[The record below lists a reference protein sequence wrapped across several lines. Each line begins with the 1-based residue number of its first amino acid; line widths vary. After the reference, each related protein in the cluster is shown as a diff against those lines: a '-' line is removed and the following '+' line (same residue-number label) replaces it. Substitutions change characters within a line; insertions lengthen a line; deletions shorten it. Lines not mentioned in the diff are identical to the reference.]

1 MAAKLG
7 LNVEFIAGDW
17 RHGADPQAIEKRLRA
32 DADKRIKAVCV
43 VHNETSTGVTSRI
56 AEVRR
61 AIDAAQH
68 PALFMVDTISSL
80 ASMDYRHDEWGVD
93 VTVAGS
99 QKGLMLPPGLSFN
112 CISPKALTASKAARL
127 PRSYWAWDEMTANG
141 KNGYFPYTPAT
152 NLLYGLAE
160 ALKMLD
166 EEGLDAVFARH
177 QRHAEA
183 ARRAVRAWGLE
194 VYALDP
200 REYSASLTGVLM
212 PAGHDA
218 DRLRKVILDAF
229 ELSLGTGLTKPV
241 EIVVAAGAG
250 GASDQ
255 MARMMQAAVQKNGL
269 MKQPMVVS
277 LKGGASGAE
286 ALMYMKSSAG
296 DPNKVLIAYSL
307 IYMLPLS
314 AKIPFNWRE
323 LSPVSLIA
331 LDQFVLWD
339 NTTLPHAN
347 VKDFIAAAKAANPP
361 FKMGGT
367 GSKREDHVLTVFIEK
382 KTGAKFAYLPYK
394 SGGEAATQL
403 VGNHTQSNVNNPSE
417 NLEVWRAG
425 QVRALCVFDKE
436 RIGYKTKVTDK
447 QSWNDIPT
455 CKEEGLDVQ
464 YLMLRAMF
472 LPGKVTPEQAAFYVD
487 LFKKVTQTAEYK
499 DYMEKQALKPI
510 FLTGSDMLKFLEE
523 DDTLNKNLMTEAGF
537 VAN

>member
-1 MAAKLG
+1 MPEIKPTCLCATAAL
-7 LNVEFIAGDW
+7 
-17 RHGADPQAIEKRLRA
+17 AIVLA
-32 DADKRIKAVCV
+32 TA
-43 VHNETSTGVTSRI
+43 
-56 AEVRR
+56 
-61 AIDAAQH
+61 
-68 PALFMVDTISSL
+68 PA
-80 ASMDYRHDEWGVD
+80 Y
-93 VTVAGS
+93 
-99 QKGLMLPPGLSFN
+99 
-112 CISPKALTASKAARL
+112 
-127 PRSYWAWDEMTANG
+127 AWE
-141 KNGYFPYTPAT
+141 P
-152 NLLYGLAE
+152 
-160 ALKMLD
+160 
-166 EEGLDAVFARH
+166 
-177 QRHAEA
+177 
-183 ARRAVRAWGLE
+183 
-194 VYALDP
+194 
-200 REYSASLTGVLM
+200 
-212 PAGHDA
+212 
-218 DRLRKVILDAF
+218 
-229 ELSLGTGLTKPV
+229 TKPI

-255 MARMMQAAVQKNGL
+255 MARMMQAAIQKNNL
-269 MKQPMVVS
+269 MKQPVVVS

-286 ALMYMKSSAG
+286 ALIYMKSSTG

-323 LSPVSLIA
+323 LTPVSVIA

-347 VKDFIAAAKAANPP
+347 VKDFIAAAKSANPQ

-367 GSKREDHVLTVFIEK
+367 GSKREDHVLTVFVEK

-436 RIGYKTKVTDK
+436 RIQYKNKVTDK

-455 CKEEGLDVQ
+455 CKEQGLDVE

-472 LPGKVTPEQAAFYVD
+472 LPGKVSADQTAFYVD
-487 LFKKVTQTAEYK
+487 LFRKVSQTAEYK

-510 FLTGSDMLKFLEE
+510 FLAGKDMLKFLEE
-523 DDTLNKNLMTEAGF
+523 DDKLNKNLMTEAGF
-537 VAN
+537 VAQ